1 MTDNNTIIDTAIE
14 TRDKKR
20 FTFPKSERLRHKGLV
35 DPLFERGKK
44 CFEYPV
50 RVMYKIWTEEELQ
63 GSFKIEVPAGIA
75 PLQVMITI
83 PKRKIRHAVDRVL
96 LRRRV
101 REAWRLHR
109 GALRSAIEQ
118 TGRYRLMGVGIIYM
132 ADEVLPMSRIEPK
145 IKKIINR
152 LIAEVTA
159 E

>member
-1 MTDNNTIIDTAIE
+1 
-14 TRDKKR
+14 
-20 FTFPKSERLRHKGLV
+20 
-35 DPLFERGKK
+35 
-44 CFEYPV
+44 
-50 RVMYKIWTEEELQ
+50 MYKTWTEEELQ